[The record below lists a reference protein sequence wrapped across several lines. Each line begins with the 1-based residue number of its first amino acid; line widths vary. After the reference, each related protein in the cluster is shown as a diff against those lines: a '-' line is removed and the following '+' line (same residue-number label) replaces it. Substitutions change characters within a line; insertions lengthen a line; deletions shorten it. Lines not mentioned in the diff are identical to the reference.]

1 MEISEMSMTDVE
13 VRAAEIEKEMSAQDA
28 DIEKL
33 SAEVDELEK
42 RKAEIIKDAEE
53 RQQQLDSIKANEEI
67 TIEKEEVR
75 TFMSDK
81 EMRNS
86 KEYINAYAEYIK
98 TGDDAECRALLTE
111 NASGT
116 VAIPELV
123 EDIVR
128 TAWENEG
135 IMRLVR
141 KSNLKGN
148 LKVGFEISGDA
159 AIIHTEGGNA
169 IDPENLLLGVVTLIP
184 KSVKKVVQISDESYD
199 LRGEAFLRYIYD
211 ELAHKIAKKVADTLL
226 AEIIACGT
234 VSTDTQVAVPVVATT
249 VGIGTI
255 AQALAELSDQANAPT
270 IVMNKKTWGAFKAA
284 QAGNTY
290 GYDPF
295 EGLEVVYNNTL
306 KAYDI
311 ATTGETYAIVGD
323 FGYGALA
330 NFPDG
335 EGIKFKFDELTLK
348 KQDLIEVMGREFV
361 AVEPVAPNA
370 FVKITK

>member
-1 MEISEMSMTDVE
+1 MEICEMSMTDVE

-81 EMRNS
+81 EIRNS

-148 LKVGFEISGDA
+148 LKVGFEISGDP
-159 AIIHTEGGNA
+159 AIIHTEGGAA

-199 LRGEAFLRYIYD
+199 LRGESFLRYIYD

-306 KAYDI
+306 KAYDV

>member
-53 RQQQLDSIKANEEI
+53 RKQQLDSIKANEEI

>member
-1 MEISEMSMTDVE
+1 MEIKEMSMTDVE